1 MTSSRTA
8 RTIIHVLLAA
18 VGVVWIYPFVWMLS
32 SSLKDNVTFYKAAV
46 NPIPEIFRWDNY
58 TRAWEVANISHY
70 FMNSVIVTVSTVV
83 IVIILS
89 CLTGYALGTVA
100 FPGRTAMIVFVV
112 SLQFIPKGYTII
124 PLYQLVK
131 YLGIKDSYFGLIFA
145 ESSGAHILFI
155 LLFAAFFSKFPK
167 EIEESANIDGAGFV
181 RTFARVALP
190 NSMPIV
196 ATAAIMQ
203 FIWTWSSFLTPLV
216 LTITKPELKTLSVG
230 MLSFTELYLTDW
242 TGMAAGATI
251 SLVPVMLVFIFMQ
264 RYFYEGISGAVKS

>member
-8 RTIIHVLLAA
+8 RAIVHVLLA
-18 VGVVWIYPFVWMLS
+18 VIGVIWIYPFVWMVS
-32 SSLKDNVTFYKAAV
+32 SSLKDNTTFYKAAV
-46 NPIPEIFRWDNY
+46 NPIPEVFRWDNY

-70 FMNSVIVTVSTVV
+70 FANSVIVTVSTVV

-100 FPGRTAMIVFVV
+100 FPGRTAMIVFIV

-167 EIEESANIDGAGFV
+167 EIEESAGIDGAGFV

-190 NSMPIV
+190 NSMPVV

-230 MLSFTELYLTDW
+230 MLSFTELYATDW

-251 SLVPVMLVFIFMQ
+251 SLIPVMLVFIFMQ